1 MQHIFD
7 RLNGPQPW
15 GTEASHWAWREN
27 LQHKTNNDLFLFK
40 FCALM
45 FEILLGKLFSWYMAR
60 SALLCKGIERG
71 TARGRKKSIL
81 KKCSGIVRI
90 SFFFSF
96 LLFTYQMAYF
106 QNPRTSFKSKI
117 TKRYSMGQSERH

>member
-1 MQHIFD
+1 MV
-7 RLNGPQPW
+7 LNPEALKPA
-15 GTEASHWAWREN
+15 TEHEE
-27 LQHKTNNDLFLFK
+27 KTCNIKPIMMFLFK

-45 FEILLGKLFSWYMAR
+45 FEILLGKLFPWYMAR
-60 SALLCKGIERG
+60 SALLCEGIERG